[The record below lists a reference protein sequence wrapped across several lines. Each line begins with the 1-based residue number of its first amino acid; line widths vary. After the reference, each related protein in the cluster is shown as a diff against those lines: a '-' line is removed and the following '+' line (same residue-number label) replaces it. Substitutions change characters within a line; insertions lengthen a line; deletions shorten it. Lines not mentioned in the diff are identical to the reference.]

1 MKPYEMSKKDLFN
14 VIKDSKEM
22 QEIIAF
28 QLYIIQVERLMKLC
42 NLDYYQSLKLG
53 KILAE
58 RQFKSIFN

>member
-28 QLYIIQVERLMKLC
+28 QLYIIQIERLMKLC
-42 NLDYYQSLKLG
+42 NLNYYESLKLG